1 MDQDEQKVTQ
11 CCGTAFQSGPAH
23 WYSITAAEEAVNLHF
38 TSAFHFPP
46 PLGSSDHAYRGGWRS
61 ASKCIWPQFS
71 SAQDECV
78 CVCAQT
84 TNWFKLRANIYR
96 EWVAVQLWCAAQN
109 FLWFA
114 CRSQSSVLPF
124 LCSLIINKPLTEYIT
139 GWAVTQQ
146 ALDCYLKLVMNDSRP
161 ITGKCDTHINER
173 RQRVSQSEMSKS
185 MTQTSWDYV

>member
-1 MDQDEQKVTQ
+1 MHLTPIFF
-11 CCGTAFQSGPAH
+11 CPGRA
-23 WYSITAAEEAVNLHF
+23 
-38 TSAFHFPP
+38 
-46 PLGSSDHAYRGGWRS
+46 R
-61 ASKCIWPQFS
+61 
-71 SAQDECV
+71 V

-84 TNWFKLRANIYR
+84 TDWFELRANIYR
-96 EWVAVQLWCAAQN
+96 EWVAAQLWCAAQN

-161 ITGKCDTHINER
+161 ITGKRDTHINER
-173 RQRVSQSEMSKS
+173 WQRVSQSEMSKS
-185 MTQTSWDYV
+185 MTQTGWDIVNIWERFYNGSCQAIALFFWISARRGSRYTGNKPILIFNLYFWCSLTSCFIYFCFAKEKIQI